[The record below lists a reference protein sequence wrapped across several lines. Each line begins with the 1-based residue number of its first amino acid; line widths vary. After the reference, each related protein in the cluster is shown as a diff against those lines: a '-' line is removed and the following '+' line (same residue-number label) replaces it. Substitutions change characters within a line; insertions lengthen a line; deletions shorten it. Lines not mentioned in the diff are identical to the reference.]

1 MEKKSYY
8 AIIPANVRYDTEL
21 TPNAK
26 LLYGEIT
33 VLCNEKG
40 YCWASNRY
48 FADLYEVSNVT
59 ISNWISQLVDKGYL
73 YREVEYVEGTK
84 EIKRRIVGIIPP
96 VGEIKIQ
103 KTAGKTKKK
112 EKKNI
117 LKEYTDNQELRN
129 SISDF
134 IKMRKDLG
142 NPLTERGLKLNL
154 TELDKLATTDE
165 EKIEIVNQSVSRTWK
180 GFWPVKKKRVQ
191 KEMKDYPEWYK
202 NREQHEAS
210 PELINE
216 VNKMLKELGGN

>member
-8 AIIPANVRYDTEL
+8 AVIPANVRYDPEL

-33 VLCNEKG
+33 ALCNEKG
-40 YCWASNRY
+40 YCWASNKY

-59 ISNWISQLVDKGYL
+59 VSNWITQLVDKGYL
-73 YREVEYVEGTK
+73 YREIEYVEGTK
-84 EIKRRIVGIIPP
+84 EIKRRIVGIIP

-103 KTAGKTKKK
+103 KTAVKPKKK

-117 LKEYTDNQELRN
+117 LKEYTDNQVLIN
-129 SISDF
+129 SISEF
-134 IKMRKDLG
+134 VKMRKELG
-142 NPLTERGLKLNL
+142 KPLTERGLKLNL

-165 EKIEIVNQSVSRTWK
+165 EKIKIVNQTVARTWN
-180 GFWPVKKKRVQ
+180 GFWPIKEKEISKKAN
-191 KEMKDYPEWYK
+191 DYPDWYK
-202 NREQHEAS
+202 NREQHDAS

-216 VNKMLKELGGN
+216 VDKLLKELGGN